1 MNFKKIANTTFKE
14 PALDASLANQTC
26 LTSERDA
33 ELLNLYCCNGI
44 DEHS

>member
-1 MNFKKIANTTFKE
+1 MNFKKIANTAFKE
-14 PALDASLANQTC
+14 PALVASPANHTC

-44 DEHS
+44 EEHG